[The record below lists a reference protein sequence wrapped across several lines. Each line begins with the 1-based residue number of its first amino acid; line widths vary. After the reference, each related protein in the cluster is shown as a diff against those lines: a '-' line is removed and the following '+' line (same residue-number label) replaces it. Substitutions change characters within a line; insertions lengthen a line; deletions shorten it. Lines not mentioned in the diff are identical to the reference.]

1 MVGNRDLF
9 IPETSLMF
17 KHVGEIGCDVQD
29 VLNVVLA
36 QHIKVGRVFGTAQVK
51 VRQDL
56 NREGWLIAGK
66 GALL

>member
-1 MVGNRDLF
+1 
-9 IPETSLMF
+9 MF